1 MKEYLMVRYKFLF
14 FFIIA
19 MVFSCVDSEKMVFAS
34 YNKPKILYS
43 GYKWW
48 NYDIISID
56 IYGDDLSHITRN
68 SWTDTEPKASPDG
81 TKLIFASDRDGNR
94 EIYSLDLAYIGG
106 YYNWN
111 VDNLT
116 NLTNDPY
123 FDGDFSFSPN
133 GNKILYLKYFPEND
147 NYDIFQ
153 MDTDGSNKKNISNT
167 PWYEKKPIFSPDGS
181 SIIYQSWKYNNA
193 DIFFTYLIE
202 GNQENISKSLG
213 DDLIFEGTPFTPD
226 GQQIVFSS
234 NRDGNSEIYRMDLS
248 GYNQINLTK
257 NENWDSEPQYTVLG
271 DKIVFSSNRDGNSEI
286 YRMDSDGT
294 NVLNLT
300 KNSSR
305 DWNPKIYPDN
315 TKIIFM
321 SDRDGNWEIYSMN
334 LDGSNQVNLSKNPRT
349 DFSFSF
355 LPLPN

>member
-234 NRDGNSEIYRMDLS
+234 NRDGNSEIYRMD
-248 GYNQINLTK
+248 
-257 NENWDSEPQYTVLG
+257 
-271 DKIVFSSNRDGNSEI
+271 
-286 YRMDSDGT
+286 SDGT